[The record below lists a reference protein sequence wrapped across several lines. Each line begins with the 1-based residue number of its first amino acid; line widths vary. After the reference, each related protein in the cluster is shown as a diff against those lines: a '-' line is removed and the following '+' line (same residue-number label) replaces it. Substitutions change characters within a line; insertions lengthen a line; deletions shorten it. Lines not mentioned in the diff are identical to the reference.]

1 MVTGILCIKI
11 FNNNFHQYALKNIF
25 SELLSNWNILL
36 TNMCI
41 SKGRWS
47 KVHQKL
53 QENIFSNLQKFTK
66 KCDCWLQEWLQIHA
80 LEFFYI
86 SIFKV

>member
-1 MVTGILCIKI
+1 MFTVKVKEKERKNHTKFFKNVDFPNIVTGILCIKI

-41 SKGRWS
+41 SKGR
-47 KVHQKL
+47 
-53 QENIFSNLQKFTK
+53 
-66 KCDCWLQEWLQIHA
+66 
-80 LEFFYI
+80 
-86 SIFKV
+86 